1 MIIPQRLESEKKT
14 KFGRHKWIWTKSSL
28 FMARMT
34 RRERL
39 LATLRGEGVDRPAVN
54 FYEIGGFSV
63 DPNDPD
69 EFNIYNAPSWQPLL
83 ELAENQTDITRMV
96 SPVRAQ
102 SHLSWDGSDSAGIR
116 DQFVEEKVWEE
127 NDSRFTRQTFKI
139 NGKELTSLS
148 RRDKYLDTVWTVEP
162 LLKNQDDVKLY
173 LTLPDE
179 VFEENINIAHCEEE
193 EEKLG
198 DTGIV
203 MVDTEDPICAV
214 AALFQLDYFTL
225 FAFSEPDLCHRLLEK
240 HARYIHKRTEVVAR
254 EFPGRLWRIYG
265 PEYVTEPFLPPNLFD
280 DYVVKY
286 TGPMVDQIKKYG
298 GFVRIHSHGRIKNV
312 LPYIAKMSA
321 DAIDPIEPPPQGDV
335 DLRYMRRTYGKQLAL
350 FGNIEVTDIEN
361 MPSDIFRKVV
371 KQAIADGTS
380 GEGRGFVL
388 MPSSA
393 PYGRK
398 ISDRTFR
405 NYQIM
410 IEEVENL

>member
-1 MIIPQRLESEKKT
+1 MTQ
-14 KFGRHKWIWTKSSL
+14 
-28 FMARMT
+28 MT

-39 LATLRGEGVDRPAVN
+39 MATLKGEVVDRPAVN

-83 ELAENQTDITRMV
+83 ELADNQTDITRMV

-102 SHLSWDGSDSAGIR
+102 SHLSWDGSDNAGLR

-162 LLKNQDDVKLY
+162 LLKNNNDVKLF

-193 EEKLG
+193 EKKLG
-198 DTGIV
+198 DSGIV

-214 AALFQLDYFTL
+214 AALFQLDVFTL
-225 FAFSEPDLCHRLLEK
+225 FAFSEPDLCHSLLEK

-265 PEYVTEPFLPPNLFD
+265 PEYVTEPFLPSNLFD

-286 TGPMVDQIKKYG
+286 TGPMVKQIKSYG
-298 GFVRIHSHGRIKNV
+298 GFVRIHTHGRTKNV
-312 LPYIAKMSA
+312 LDYIAKMGA

-335 DLRYMRRTYGKQLAL
+335 ELGYMRRTYGKQLVL

-361 MPSDIFRKVV
+361 MPSDMFRKVV

-388 MPSSA
+388 MPSAA
-393 PYGRK
+393 PYGRN
-398 ISDRTFR
+398 IPDLTFR

-410 IEEVENL
+410 VEEVESL